1 LVTAA
6 IGVFAVHL
14 VRERGSVKIIDKL
27 TIMFNE
33 KLLVGGTWRIDCS
46 GEVQRTFRDP
56 FGIDIPRTL
65 NSVVIA

>member
-1 LVTAA
+1 M
-6 IGVFAVHL
+6 
-14 VRERGSVKIIDKL
+14 KIIDKVTVTL
-27 TIMFNE
+27 NE

-46 GEVQRTFRDP
+46 GVVQRTFRDT